1 MFGMSWTRKDL
12 LTAAQKYASTLI
24 EHLLKIFLYPNHK
37 EFTKGWAEEV
47 YAAFHEVS
55 KMKRTNDYPDPNEIS
70 SSLFRYSDAE
80 FQIVIESVVRSNTEV
95 ESFNVSASELK
106 SAVLSVI
113 NKEALILSN
122 QGSISI
128 SQVFKCIND
137 TLEEFYF
144 TDAYKIGD

>member
-37 EFTKGWAEEV
+37 EFTKGWAKEV

-80 FQIVIESVVRSNTEV
+80 FQIVIESVVRSNPEV
-95 ESFNVSASELK
+95 EPFNVSASELK
-106 SAVLSVI
+106 SAMLSVI